1 MDCFLRSMLPEMFIV
16 PKISAVAL
24 VADLIGL
31 IILWIIVSIPVYF
44 AAKILVGGRASFGS
58 AMLATLVGPIIFV
71 IVLGLGD
78 YLASRIFPGLE
89 ILALL
94 VAFIAWIWVYKAAFG
109 TGWLHA
115 FGIAILAIII
125 ATVIL
130 AILAVFGIAF
140 HEFTHVFSILAVL

>member
-1 MDCFLRSMLPEMFIV
+1 MLLEMFIV
-16 PKISAVAL
+16 PKLSVLTL
-24 VADLIGL
+24 VFDLIGL

-71 IVLGLGD
+71 MVLAIGD
-78 YLASRIFPGLE
+78 YLTSKIYPSLE
-89 ILALL
+89 IVALL
-94 VAFIAWIWVYKAAFG
+94 VAFLTWIWVYKAAFR

-125 ATVIL
+125 AIIIL

-140 HEFTHVFSILAVL
+140 HEFTHVFSIQSVL